1 MDRAAAR
8 LRVDDSPLKEI
19 AAELG
24 FCDEFHFSKLFKR
37 RTGLSPSAY
46 RTQLGSRKNKSPAP
60 VKARGWMREPEQK
73 GG

>member
-1 MDRAAAR
+1 MR
-8 LRVDDSPLKEI
+8 LQADDAPLKEI

-46 RTQLGSRKNKSPAP
+46 RTQVLGGMK
-60 VKARGWMREPEQK
+60 
-73 GG
+73 